1 MELQRLTS
9 LKDIKVGD
17 CFTMIT
23 PDFEDVVIQFV
34 GRNPM
39 IENEEYKN
47 KSGYFATIY
56 GPKKCF
62 ILGEN
67 DLKSKYIEYYIGYD
81 EKFALEKRIEKIQD
95 DLLIPLQER
104 LLKLENRESS
114 NTD

>member
-1 MELQRLTS
+1 MELQKLTS

-17 CFTMIT
+17 IFTIIT
-23 PDFEDVVIQFV
+23 PDFEDVVIQFI

-39 IENEEYKN
+39 IDNEEHKSE
-47 KSGYFATIY
+47 SGYFATVY

-67 DLKSKYIEYYIGYD
+67 DLKSKDIEYYIGYD
-81 EKFALEKRIEKIQD
+81 EKFALKKRIENIQN

-104 LLKLENRESS
+104 LLKLENHESS